1 MSVSARRDP
10 LPPLNPTRVF
20 VTTGRLLSI
29 SKAAAELSV
38 TPAAVSRQVRALER
52 YLGVR
57 LFNRVHGGLE
67 LTAAGTRY
75 LAAVTPL
82 FTSLEKATEA
92 VRAGVPGATLKMRS
106 PATFAVRWLIPR
118 FASFHRAHPDS
129 DIQLTTSPAPID
141 LDREDIDAGIQLG
154 DGNWPRLSSQQ
165 LIPNELVPVVAPA
178 LRDALGKPARI
189 GDVTLLHSLARI
201 DDWAL
206 WLEAAG
212 LSHDNVYGGMRY
224 ETSLLAYQA
233 AIEGHGV
240 AIAQKALVE
249 KELTDG
255 SLIAPF
261 DFVLDRGRFT
271 YYFVWRADRPQSPA
285 VVAFRTWL
293 ASVVGH

>member
-1 MSVSARRDP
+1 MSVTARRDP

-20 VTTGRLLSI
+20 ATTGRLLSI

-52 YLGVR
+52 YLGVA
-57 LFNRVHGGLE
+57 LFHRVHGGLE
-67 LTAAGTRY
+67 LTAAGSRY
-75 LAAVTPL
+75 LADITPL
-82 FTSLEKATEA
+82 FAALEKATEA
-92 VRAGVPGATLKMRS
+92 VRGGVPGTTLKIRS

-118 FASFHRAHPDS
+118 FAGFHRAHPEIDV
-129 DIQLTTSPAPID
+129 QLTTSPAPID

-154 DGNWPRLSSQQ
+154 DCDWPQLSSQR
-165 LIPNELVPVVAPA
+165 LIPNELVPVAAPRLA
-178 LRDALGKPARI
+178 ATLSEPARTAEA
-189 GDVTLLHSLARI
+189 TLLHSLARI

-212 LSHDNVYGGMRY
+212 LSTVTAHSGMKY

-249 KELTDG
+249 KELADG
-255 SLIAPF
+255 SLVAPF
-261 DFVLDRGRFT
+261 DFTLDRGRFT

-293 ASVVGH
+293 VSVIAH